1 MTLLEFRGK
10 LKIYSIFRRFRA
22 TKFIFEALGKYI
34 SLIFIHSIERDTAW
48 VKQNTNNNKVMD
60 DTPMDLLRKG
70 ENELSVNMGK
80 YKWPGKVSVDE
91 EDRPKIRM
99 FVDN

>member
-1 MTLLEFRGK
+1 
-10 LKIYSIFRRFRA
+10 
-22 TKFIFEALGKYI
+22 
-34 SLIFIHSIERDTAW
+34 
-48 VKQNTNNNKVMD
+48 MD